1 MSILSND
8 AVKAEKKIGDSHCN
22 VTNPSEWIWH
32 DFLTFSFYMSS
43 NRLTNNQTQHLCNIG
58 KKL

>member
-32 DFLTFSFYMSS
+32 DFLPFSFYLSS

-58 KKL
+58 